1 MAPRRVSSVDPKAF
15 IGCRRRAAVLR
26 PGHLGVSLAVYAPLA
41 AALLAAGEPE
51 LAVVAGAAMLGL
63 TMLPDVDLDLPF
75 VPHRG
80 PTHSLAF
87 AALVGLTFAG
97 VGSLAA
103 AELGVAAA
111 VGLGSF
117 GFAVGVATVGAHL
130 LADALTPSGVPL
142 FWPVSRRSYS
152 LPLFR
157 ADNAPANY
165 GLLALGMLV
174 AAGTLAAVGRL
185 GAFG

>member
-1 MAPRRVSSVDPKAF
+1 M
-15 IGCRRRAAVLR
+15 LR
-26 PGHLGVSLAVYAPLA
+26 PGHLGVSLAAYAPLA
-41 AALLAAGEPE
+41 VALLAAGEPE

-87 AALVGLTFAG
+87 AALVGTAFGG

-103 AELGVAAA
+103 AQVGPVAA
-111 VGLGSF
+111 VGLGGF
-117 GFAVGVATVGAHL
+117 GFAVGAVTVGAHL

-142 FWPVSRRSYS
+142 FWPISGRSYS
-152 LPLFR
+152 LSLFR
-157 ADNAPANY
+157 ADNTPANY
-165 GLLALGMLV
+165 GLLALGALV
-174 AAGTLAAVGRL
+174 AAGTLAAAGRL
-185 GAFG
+185 GALG